1 MSATAPL
8 VVASGQ
14 VSADWVVAEDG
25 AAERLW
31 YRQGD
36 DVILVDPVARTR
48 VVCDDEA
55 LASLGVSAAPT
66 ARGAGS
72 ATAANGAPL
81 TLSPDGNSGAFV
93 KDFNLWVH
101 DIGTGIERQL
111 TTDGVQDFGYATD
124 NAGWKHSDR
133 AVLLWS
139 DDGTKIATQQQDER
153 NVGEWH
159 MVKTMPGHPELESW
173 KYPLPGDSVVAM
185 CHRVVVDVP
194 SGTTVRLQ
202 MPPDYH
208 RATIGD
214 DISMGDY
221 AFSPDGTQLAL
232 VSTPRDHS
240 GATLRV
246 ADTATGVVR
255 DVLSGTTVDAFSI
268 CLLPVSL
275 TLKASPLQSS
285 SRRTLSPSRA
295 GRCSGTPT
303 K

>member
-14 VSADWVVAEDG
+14 VSANWVVAEDG

-185 CHRVVVDVP
+185 CHRVVIDVP

-255 DVLSGTTVDAFSI
+255 DVLSGTTVDAFST

-275 TLKASPLQSS
+275 T
-285 SRRTLSPSRA
+285 
-295 GRCSGTPT
+295 
-303 K
+303 

>member
-14 VSADWVVAEDG
+14 VSANWVVAEDG

-153 NVGEWH
+153 HVGEWH

-185 CHRVVVDVP
+185 CHRVVIDVP

-208 RATIGD
+208 RATNGD

-246 ADTATGVVR
+246 ADTSTGVVR

-275 TLKASPLQSS
+275 
-285 SRRTLSPSRA
+285 
-295 GRCSGTPT
+295 
-303 K
+303 